1 MSEASLLPSLVS
13 LATFLLAV
21 NLAYLRFETFDHRTR
36 IREHA
41 AEKLGTVRDVPDKL
55 KQSDYYKRLSFWAGI
70 SQNSEAVSAQL
81 GWAKWYP
88 HVFDSQRDR
97 WKSKVMVWSA
107 LPVVLVGTADVSG
120 QIQIPAQAEWIG
132 WLLLTLEFM
141 TVGSVVLVLA
151 GNDYI
156 SRARTLIDKDAEQW
170 TIFMRDR
177 TSAARPRQTRR
188 SVPPSSI
195 GGRLRH

>member
-1 MSEASLLPSLVS
+1 
-13 LATFLLAV
+13 
-21 NLAYLRFETFDHRTR
+21 
-36 IREHA
+36 
-41 AEKLGTVRDVPDKL
+41 
-55 KQSDYYKRLSFWAGI
+55 
-70 SQNSEAVSAQL
+70 
-81 GWAKWYP
+81 
-88 HVFDSQRDR
+88 
-97 WKSKVMVWSA
+97 MVWSA